1 MELSAKSGIVVIGE
15 LNVDLLALGLS
26 AAPRMGDEILAKDF
40 QMVLGSASAIF
51 ATGIRKLGHK
61 VSFVSQVGA
70 DQIGDFCV
78 RELRAAGVSTKHVS
92 RRSDLKTGVTVSL
105 SGARDRALVTY
116 LGAIADF
123 SVERVPLAILKN
135 NDHLHMTSFFL
146 QTGMRPS
153 FARLFRAARDGG
165 LTTSFDPNSDPSG
178 KWSSDIRAVIDQT
191 DVLFLNEREALR
203 YTGATAVRSAAQK
216 LGQQAK
222 CAVIK
227 LGKRGAVAVRDGKI
241 SSAPAFK
248 IEAVDTT
255 GAGDSFDAGFISAFL
270 NGSTIEDCLRIANA
284 CGAMSA
290 LKAGGTDGQPDKKS
304 LAHFLRT
311 QVTSNRRLTSE

>member
-1 MELSAKSGIVVIGE
+1 MQLSARRRIVIIGE
-15 LNVDLLALGLS
+15 LNVDLLAIGLNS
-26 AAPRMGDEILAKDF
+26 APRMGDEILAKDF
-40 QMVLGSASAIF
+40 GMVLGSASAIF
-51 ATGIRKLGHK
+51 ATGIRKLGHQ
-61 VSFVSQVGA
+61 VTFVSQVGA
-70 DQIGDFCV
+70 DQFGDFCV
-78 RELRAAGVSTKHVS
+78 HELRAAGVSTKHVS
-92 RRSDLKTGVTVSL
+92 RRDDLKTGVTVSL
-105 SGARDRALVTY
+105 SGTRDRALVTY

-123 SVERVPLAILKN
+123 SVDRVPLSVFKN
-135 NDHLHMTSFFL
+135 CDHLHMTSFFL
-146 QTGMRPS
+146 QEAMRPS
-153 FARLFRAARDGG
+153 FAKLFRAARDRG

-178 KWSSDIRAVIDQT
+178 KWRADIRDVIEQS

-227 LGKRGAVAVRDGKI
+227 LGKRGAVAVQDGKI

-248 IEAVDTT
+248 IKAVDTT

-290 LKAGGTDGQPDKKS
+290 LKAGGTEGQPDEKS
-304 LAHFLRT
+304 LASFLHSHR
-311 QVTSNRRLTSE
+311 